1 MKWGGFMDKYD
12 VAPENGLCSGHG
24 IDIWFPPTRK
34 GGMSREERKK
44 RDDDEKFARKTCLE
58 CESRVHCLEY
68 SLRHEPFGTWGG
80 LTEIERAEM
89 RVRRGISLTRDGRI
103 TIPGVGSMN
112 AATGAVTQKRTN
124 AAGA

>member
-1 MKWGGFMDKYD
+1 MDKYD
-12 VAPENGLCSGHG
+12 FAPENGLCSGHP
-24 IDIWFPPTRK
+24 IDIWFPPSRK
-34 GGMSREERKK
+34 GHMSKEEREQ
-44 RDDDEKFARKTCLE
+44 RAQDDKFAKDTCFA
-58 CESRVHCLEY
+58 CTSRINCLEY

-112 AATGAVTQKRTN
+112 AATGAVTQKRVN

>member
-1 MKWGGFMDKYD
+1 MDRFEF
-12 VAPENGLCSGHG
+12 APENGLCAGHPV
-24 IDIWFPPTRK
+24 DIWFPPSRK
-34 GGMSREERKK
+34 GHVSREERKK
-44 RDDDEKFARKTCLE
+44 RDDDEKFAKETCMA
-58 CESRVHCLEY
+58 CESRVQCLEY

-89 RVRRGISLTRDGRI
+89 RVKRNISLTRDGRI

-112 AATGAVTQKRTN
+112 AATGAVTYKKTN